1 MGIYPVLR
9 MEGSL
14 RATGGTFKVPSRV
27 GESKVLRHGKRAC
40 PLGCT
45 SARSRLGP
53 PTIFSGKS
61 GCWLLVLDRAHKET
75 PDAASTP
82 PKKSCW
88 QQFYLCI
95 IQNIN
100 GLVTRCS
107 SLKRNRKPIGE
118 RASSKLGCPVSAGS
132 HAATKPKARSPM
144 GFLLSGLPVLRTIA
158 STPVVVA
165 RKESVTGMQPC
176 DWWWCS
182 STRRWHILKP
192 ASRQTK
198 MR

>member
-1 MGIYPVLR
+1 MGIGGDLEKHPTKQSPAVLVVDTT
-9 MEGSL
+9 E
-14 RATGGTFKVPSRV
+14 
-27 GESKVLRHGKRAC
+27 
-40 PLGCT
+40 
-45 SARSRLGP
+45 
-53 PTIFSGKS
+53 
-61 GCWLLVLDRAHKET
+61 LVV
-75 PDAASTP
+75 
-82 PKKSCW
+82 
-88 QQFYLCI
+88 CI

-176 DWWWCS
+176 D
-182 STRRWHILKP
+182 
-192 ASRQTK
+192 
-198 MR
+198 